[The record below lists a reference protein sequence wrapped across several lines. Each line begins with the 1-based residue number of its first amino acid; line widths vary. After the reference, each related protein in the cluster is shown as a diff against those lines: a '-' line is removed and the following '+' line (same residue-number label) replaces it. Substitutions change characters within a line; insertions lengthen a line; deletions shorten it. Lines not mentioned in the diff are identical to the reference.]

1 MYNQFISLLITHTQ
15 LDSGIHLLNVE
26 WNAISIHWFPLRM
39 APELV
44 LFRSHCLGS
53 TDAQRWFR
61 PTEES
66 ACLGSLPIFQHQG
79 GAEMYTYP
87 YTIIEGTITCT
98 WYSNLNNFL
107 ILLSCIHVHSTALFS
122 FLFSVSFTYIFF
134 LPSLQIVSQL
144 PFSPIS
150 SAWPVLP
157 GYGTGHIPTS
167 IKQNCL
173 HNYP

>member
-26 WNAISIHWFPLRM
+26 WNAISINWFPLRM

-44 LFRSHCLGS
+44 LFRNHCLGS
-53 TDAQRWFR
+53 TDAQRWFH

-87 YTIIEGTITCT
+87 YKIIEGTITCT
-98 WYSNLNNFL
+98 WYSNSNNFL

-122 FLFSVSFTYIFF
+122 FLFSVYFTYIFF
-134 LPSLQIVSQL
+134 FTFFADC
-144 PFSPIS
+144 FSASFFSHFFCLACS
-150 SAWPVLP
+150 SRIWDGPHP
-157 GYGTGHIPTS
+157 HIYQTKLSP
-167 IKQNCL
+167 
-173 HNYP
+173 